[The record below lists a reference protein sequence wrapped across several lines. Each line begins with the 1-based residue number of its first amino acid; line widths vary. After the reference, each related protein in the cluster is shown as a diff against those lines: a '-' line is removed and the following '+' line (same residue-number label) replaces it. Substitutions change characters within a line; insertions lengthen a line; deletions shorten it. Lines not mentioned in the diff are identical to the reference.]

1 MRNKIALSDGN
12 VCVDAVGY
20 LILQS
25 LYFSL
30 PLSPPKYNDPVS
42 CLWHHIGST
51 FKHLKIEYCVY
62 SSPR

>member
-42 CLWHHIGST
+42 CL
-51 FKHLKIEYCVY
+51 
-62 SSPR
+62 